1 MDGQEAMKT
10 DRTTPRVGLVLSGG
24 GARGLAH
31 IGVLKVL
38 EEERIPISCLSG
50 ASMGGVVAA
59 AYAAGWDPESLAEQ
73 ACQMA
78 SLRHLVRLID
88 IRPPRRGLLAGEH
101 VREYL
106 ARFTPPELS
115 FSDLRLPLALKATD
129 LNRGSE
135 VDLTEGP
142 VLEAV
147 LATSAFPGVFPA
159 VEWKGRYLVDGGVL
173 NNLPIDLAYHLG
185 ASVTIAVDV
194 AAAIEDGQTDPGT
207 GPLEH
212 LPSLA
217 QDVYQTVMLMAHAMT
232 QIRLKERPPDVLI
245 HPRIPAEVG
254 IFTGFLQ
261 AEEIIAMGEAAGRK
275 ALPRIQDAL
284 EPARK

>member
-1 MDGQEAMKT
+1 MTT

-38 EEERIPISCLSG
+38 EEEHIPISCLSG

-78 SLRHLVRLID
+78 SLRRLVRLID

-194 AAAIEDGQTDPGT
+194 AAAIEDGQADPGI

-232 QIRLKERPPDVLI
+232 QIRLEERPPDVLI

-275 ALPRIQDAL
+275 ALPRIRAAL
-284 EPARK
+284 EPARN